1 MNIEGPSLRDLQA
14 NGVHA
19 LRRHIARAFCGQP
32 VHTDETPHNAADLI
46 ETGERLAD
54 RRTLERDV
62 AA

>member
-19 LRRHIARAFCGQP
+19 LRRHIARAFLGQP
-32 VHTDETPHNAADLI
+32 VHTGETPHNAADLI
-46 ETGERLAD
+46 ETGDRLTSH
-54 RRTLERDV
+54 RTLDRDV

>member
-19 LRRHIARAFCGQP
+19 LRRHIAKAFCDQP
-32 VHTDETPHNAADLI
+32 VQMDETPHNAADLI
-46 ETGERLAD
+46 ENGDRLASH
-54 RRTLERDV
+54 RTLERDV